1 MNKNFVLI
9 MIGVLTIFAL
19 SIVSVSAYSQ
29 VGDIVS
35 LPYIDAG
42 EVSDTDFSD
51 GTVRYVYCAF
61 DLNVP
66 GDTKCQSSGEMET
79 GGCDASNF
87 DVLDN
92 SQLCYTNGENPL
104 EISLHQGVTEW
115 HVSVVAIEGYYDN
128 NTNSWVMGGAELIG
142 EDSGYWNTIIAPDSN
157 FISGLYESFLSFVCN
172 YFDFGF
178 CPA

>member
-51 GTVRYVYCAF
+51 GTALSVGNREK
-61 DLNVP
+61 N
-66 GDTKCQSSGEMET
+66 T
-79 GGCDASNF
+79 GF
-87 DVLDN
+87 
-92 SQLCYTNGENPL
+92 
-104 EISLHQGVTEW
+104 
-115 HVSVVAIEGYYDN
+115 
-128 NTNSWVMGGAELIG
+128 
-142 EDSGYWNTIIAPDSN
+142 
-157 FISGLYESFLSFVCN
+157 
-172 YFDFGF
+172 
-178 CPA
+178 